1 MKLSLSGPVSLV
13 LLLVLTLVCGSYMAV
28 GVLNWDPRTERNAVT
43 VLVDT
48 SGGLMKTSEVALR
61 GMPIGRVRSI
71 EATSVGLAVRLEYDA
86 SYRIPADS
94 EIRISN
100 LSAAGEQFL
109 DFRPTGTVGP
119 FLRDGDIV
127 PARQVRIA
135 TTVGD
140 ALAKL
145 DALTAQIDPQKV
157 ERLATTFAAGFSGR
171 DADVANLTR
180 ALTLT
185 AGMLRD
191 KRDAIAR
198 LYANV
203 QTLGDNFDGRA
214 AELSATA
221 PDVTNA
227 LPEILHIIA
236 SFQNF
241 SYVGEEIFEDPI
253 GPLVRRLDQYIAML
267 GPDLG
272 HIATAL
278 KPATSAIKPIRVDAG
293 SIIDLLA
300 TVFPGD
306 GTAHITVDG
315 PR

>member
-1 MKLSLSGPVSLV
+1 MKLSLSGPVSLA

-28 GVLNWDPRTERNAVT
+28 GVLNLDPRRENNAVT
-43 VLVDT
+43 VLVST

-61 GMPIGRVRSI
+61 GMPIGRVRTI
-71 EATSVGLAVRLEYDA
+71 EATGAGLAVRLEFDA
-86 SYRIPADS
+86 RYHIPVDS
-94 EIRISN
+94 EVRISN

-109 DFRPTGTVGP
+109 DFRPTATAGP
-119 FLRDGDIV
+119 FLRDGSIV

-145 DALTAQIDPQKV
+145 DALTAQIDPQKLD
-157 ERLATTFAAGFSGR
+157 RLATTFAAGFEGR
-171 DADVANLTR
+171 DADVANLTK

-214 AELSATA
+214 PTLSATA
-221 PDVTNA
+221 GDLETA
-227 LPEILHIIA
+227 LPELLNIIR
-236 SFQNF
+236 SFQDF
-241 SYVGEEIFEDPI
+241 SYVGENVFDDPI
-253 GPLVRRLDQYIAML
+253 GPLVQHIDQYIQML

-278 KPATSAIKPIRVDAG
+278 KPATSVVKPLRVDAG

-300 TVFPGD
+300 NVFPGD
-306 GTAHITVDG
+306 GTAHVTVG

>member
-1 MKLSLSGPVSLV
+1 MKLSLSGPMSLV

-28 GVLNWDPRTERNAVT
+28 GVLNLDPRRDSYAVT

-48 SGGLMKTSEVALR
+48 SGGLMKTSEVTLR

-71 EATSVGLAVRLEYDA
+71 EATSVGLAVRLEFDA
-86 SYRIPADS
+86 RYRIPVDS
-94 EIRISN
+94 EVRVSN

-109 DFRPTGTVGP
+109 DFRPTGTAAP
-119 FLRDGDIV
+119 YLRDGSIV

-145 DALTAQIDPQKV
+145 DALTAQIDPLKL
-157 ERLATTFAAGFSGR
+157 ERLATTVAAGFEGR

-198 LYANV
+198 LYVNV

-214 AELSATA
+214 PTLSATA
-221 PDVTNA
+221 GDVTAA
-227 LPEILHIIA
+227 LPELLHIIR
-236 SFQNF
+236 SFQDF
-241 SYVGEEIFEDPI
+241 SYVGEHVFTDPI
-253 GPLVRRLDQYIAML
+253 GPLVQRIDDYIALL

-272 HIATAL
+272 HIATVL
-278 KPATSAIKPIRVDAG
+278 KPATSSIKPVRVDAG

-306 GTAHITVDG
+306 GAAHVTVG